1 MKERLNHS
9 KRMQRGEKGMEGTKE
24 KMEKWKERVHGGFDI
39 EGGGG
44 GEGGGGELEEVEV
57 EEV

>member
-1 MKERLNHS
+1 MKERLNS
-9 KRMQRGEKGMEGTKE
+9 KKMQRGEKGMEGTKE

-44 GEGGGGELEEVEV
+44 GGGGELEEVE
-57 EEV
+57 EV

>member
-1 MKERLNHS
+1 MEERLNCS
-9 KRMQRGEKGMEGTKE
+9 KKMQRGEKGMEGTKE

-44 GEGGGGELEEVEV
+44 GGGGELEEVE
-57 EEV
+57 EV